1 MIHMSA
7 RGKKSLRITEFD
19 KTDQLMARLHRTLRR
34 NYDRQLKHFGL
45 TPCQFEVLMT
55 LWAED
60 GIVLSEL
67 RRRVSRDGPTITGVV
82 DRMEKKMLVKRIR
95 DPHDRRVVKV
105 HLTAKGENLKQDLS
119 RTKKRI
125 MEKITR
131 SLSLKEMSSLVALM
145 EKMMRNVERAGLV
158 QWR

>member
-1 MIHMSA
+1 MTA
-7 RGKKSLRITEFD
+7 PDKKSLRISEFD

-34 NYDRQLKHFGL
+34 NYDRQLKSFGL

-55 LWAED
+55 LWSED
-60 GIVLSEL
+60 GIVLGEL

-82 DRMEKKMLVKRIR
+82 DRMEKKSLVKRIR

-105 HLTAKGENLKQDLS
+105 HLTPKGENMKKDLS
-119 RTKKRI
+119 RTKKVM

-131 SLSLKEMSSLVALM
+131 TLSSKEISSLVSLM
-145 EKMMRNVERAGLV
+145 EKLMRNVEREGLV
-158 QWR
+158 H